1 MSEREIRLQIFS
13 LWKTRLRG
21 NLIAAFQSLKGS
33 YKGGEGSLL
42 TRSQMEKMRAVGIKL
57 LRGRFTLNTRSFL
70 IVKHSITRTAS
81 TGTWSSTHH

>member
-42 TRSQMEKMRAVGIKL
+42 TRSQMEKTRAVGIKL
-57 LRGRFTLNTRSFL
+57 LRGGLLLIQEVFL
-70 IVKHSITRTAS
+70 
-81 TGTWSSTHH
+81 